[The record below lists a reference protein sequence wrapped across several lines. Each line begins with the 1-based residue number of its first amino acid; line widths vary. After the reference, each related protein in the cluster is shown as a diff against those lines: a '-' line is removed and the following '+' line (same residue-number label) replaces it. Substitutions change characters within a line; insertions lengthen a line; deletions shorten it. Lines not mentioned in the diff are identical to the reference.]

1 MKKLSIL
8 LLLFAACK
16 GQNKITFTPDFE
28 TPAPPALVYKTKGN
42 YANLVPVLLSDDKTE
57 IISYPHPGDV
67 KTGDGF
73 LTPTLLNNNYFLDNK
88 GIGSNVAFLKLTYN
102 EYAAL
107 ENAPTLKEM
116 YELIIDKDPLI
127 ELCNCGNK
135 KALSNPAKQLNKVI
149 DKKQLRTV
157 CKVVK

>member
-1 MKKLSIL
+1 MKKLSVL

-28 TPAPPALVYKTKGN
+28 TPAPPAMVYKTKAD
-42 YANLVPVLLSDDKTE
+42 YSNLVPVLLSDDKTE

-67 KTGDGF
+67 KAGDGF
-73 LTPTLLNNNYFLDNK
+73 LTPTQLTDGYLLDNK
-88 GIGSNVAFLKLTYN
+88 GIGGNVAFLNLTYTA
-102 EYAAL
+102 YAAL

-116 YELIIDKDPLI
+116 YALIVDKDPLV

-135 KALSNPAKQLNKVI
+135 KALSDPKKQLDALIKN
-149 DKKQLRTV
+149 KQLRTV